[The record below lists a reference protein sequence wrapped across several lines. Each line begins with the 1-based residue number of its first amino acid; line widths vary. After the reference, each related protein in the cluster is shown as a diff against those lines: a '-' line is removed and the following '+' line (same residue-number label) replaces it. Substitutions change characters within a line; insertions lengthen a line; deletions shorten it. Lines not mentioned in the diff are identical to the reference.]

1 MAFRKRL
8 LLLIYGE
15 VRNTTMSKIYG
26 YCRISTKKQSIDRQV
41 RNVEKAF
48 PSAIIIKETYT
59 GTKYQ
64 GRKKLE
70 QIIKIVKEGDRIVF
84 DSVSRMSRNT
94 EEGYKLYKELY
105 EKGIELDF
113 LKEPMIDT
121 SVYKEN
127 LSKQISVDLK
137 TEDKAA
143 SNLVSGIIEALNKYT
158 MHLVEE
164 QIRLAFIQSE
174 KEVLDL
180 KQRTKEGIETA
191 RLAGKQIGQVEGK
204 NLHVKKAEEAK
215 KKMLDLCKDF
225 GGNNTDMEV
234 IKITGVTKKTFY
246 KYKKKL
252 KEECSVNG

>member
-1 MAFRKRL
+1 
-8 LLLIYGE
+8 
-15 VRNTTMSKIYG
+15 
-26 YCRISTKKQSIDRQV
+26 
-41 RNVEKAF
+41 
-48 PSAIIIKETYT
+48 
-59 GTKYQ
+59 
-64 GRKKLE
+64 
-70 QIIKIVKEGDRIVF
+70 
-84 DSVSRMSRNT
+84 
-94 EEGYKLYKELY
+94 
-105 EKGIELDF
+105 
-113 LKEPMIDT
+113 
-121 SVYKEN
+121 
-127 LSKQISVDLK
+127 
-137 TEDKAA
+137 
-143 SNLVSGIIEALNKYT
+143 